1 MTDEETR
8 ILNAT
13 HDKLL
18 QEWKNGAPVKPLF
31 FYALDNNYFSE
42 NAYQIIHNRLK
53 EIAVWRPKDDANKI
67 KFKALAL
74 ILYHIRVFFESG
86 NGNNIWD
93 CLKKKGVLDAR
104 NSVFGNILGL
114 GSNDSETE
122 KTKKQN
128 KKSELIKEI
137 VSPYEDFLFNDT
149 ILKELG
155 THDKQKG
162 EKSEEYR
169 DWMRYHCPFLQKNSQ
184 SRRLKRNE
192 IVMNDPTMQ
201 DFLSMDWADVIE
213 YGDMQLAEMISA
225 VAQNFV
231 KQNERDDAP
240 YPDSIS
246 CLGLPPEL
254 AEPYIH
260 ALFRNA
266 PVEYIL
272 SLKALESNNTDNA
285 YSACIERWPWLKSLW
300 GAVSRDE
307 QIKVSWYLHKGD
319 GDIFYPCFR
328 INYPGN
334 VEFRQKEGI
343 KTSDKKDFT
352 LKALSEVI
360 GHTFD
365 DFEVAIASKEL
376 PIHNPFKSGCVV
388 FRYRKGY
395 SIIEN
400 GSQAPKRICVLYQ
413 GDKLSASILTSR
425 EVITIEPQN
434 QAHLKGLPYSSSW
447 KIAIYEQPSIAG
459 DKITWR
465 FTGEFG
471 EKELALHQKLKLE
484 WTSSTELNVEGEN
497 CEVFVGDKAYFVV
510 PEQITEIIA
519 EEVENKGDFL
529 QLTNASTSYGQII
542 TVSERTAYSSHRDKI
557 LFLPDNWEEL
567 AENLSL
573 EEQLNFAKQG
583 LSVKRFFREDG
594 TSVNIISPLLHPLWY
609 WNLGGVGESKPSQ
622 EILTLEKALNV
633 RLCFEWGGMYE
644 TTHVHISSK
653 IEEDVEVPCC
663 DGYLDVKQSILEK
676 CKSDTLFSDIEI
688 SHNGTTLCRGRHVPV
703 DTCITTSGRLYV
715 PLNKRAGKSIVLYHE
730 RHYFQKLSNG
740 AIKGVF
746 EKKIPLGNLR
756 WDGNNTTS
764 LQMERQNWS
773 NGYIFAE
780 IDGICRE
787 LILMGGAEM
796 QPLNERISDI
806 SISESSLMLCSLF
819 VPDGNLKD
827 ELVRRRE
834 RHEWVE
840 KTEKVSPELIFEK
853 TPQWVLSQI
862 GFAQKRINQDLPLF
876 VMKNGFFRLSP
887 ESDCVCKKCAFFQ
900 CICRLGQDGLKRG
913 RSQQN
918 SSACS
923 GSSGIA
929 LLKTA
934 ARIQEILGTLDCC
947 DFDNLRS
954 ENHDDLL
961 DIACKSLSS
970 VTGLSLKEYCKK
982 LSTPELATISFAAN
996 WVESEI
1002 KETQLDLNPTFQKV
1016 MEIPQAMSH
1025 VAQLYVIF
1033 KTITLL

>member
-1 MTDEETR
+1 MTDEETQ

-260 ALFRNA
+260 ALFRNV

-272 SLKALESNNTDNA
+272 SLKSLESNNTDNA

-376 PIHNPFKSGCVV
+376 PIHNPFKPGCVV

-413 GDKLSASILTSR
+413 GDKVSATIVTSKG
-425 EVITIEPQN
+425 IIDIEPQN
-434 QAHLKGLPYSSSW
+434 HARLKGIPCSACW
-447 KIAIYEQPSIAG
+447 KMATYEQPSIAV
-459 DKITWR
+459 DKIVWR
-465 FTGEFG
+465 FTGDFG
-471 EKELALHQKLKLE
+471 EKELTLYQKLKLE
-484 WTSSTELNVEGEN
+484 WTSATELNVEGEN
-497 CEVFVGDKAYFVV
+497 CEVFVGDKAFFVA
-510 PEQITEIIA
+510 PEQIKNIVA
-519 EEVENKGDFL
+519 EGVENKGNYL
-529 QLTNASTSYGQII
+529 QITDAAYGQII
-542 TVSERTAYSSHRDKI
+542 TVHEKTASSTHRDMI
-557 LFLPDNWEEL
+557 LFLPNNWEEL
-567 AENLSL
+567 SENLSL
-573 EEQLNFAKQG
+573 AEQQSFAQRGLTAKKFTCEER
-583 LSVKRFFREDG
+583 SI
-594 TSVNIISPLLHPLWY
+594 TITSPLVQPLWY
-609 WNLGGVGESKPSQ
+609 WNLGNVGENAPSQ
-622 EILTLEKALNV
+622 EPLTLEKALNTP
-633 RLCFEWGGMYE
+633 LCFEWGGIYE
-644 TTHVHISSK
+644 TTSVHISAK
-653 IEEDVEVPCC
+653 TEDDIEVSCC
-663 DGYLDVKQSILEK
+663 DGYIDVKSILEK
-676 CKSDTLFSDIEI
+676 CKADTLFADIKI
-688 SHNGTTLCRGRHVPV
+688 SHNGRLLCEGRHVPQ
-703 DTCITTSGRLYV
+703 DTCITSSGRLYV
-715 PLNKRAGKSIVLYHE
+715 PLHKRAGKDITLYHE
-730 RHYFQKLSNG
+730 RYYLQQFFPDKIDG
-740 AIKGVF
+740 EF
-746 EKKIPLGNLR
+746 EINVPLISLL

-764 LQMERQNWS
+764 LNLTRQNWPT
-773 NGYIFAE
+773 GYIFAE
-780 IDGICRE
+780 IDGIKRE
-787 LILMGGAEM
+787 IIPEGRAM
-796 QPLNERISDI
+796 PLFDNRCADI
-806 SISESSLMLCSLF
+806 CITESSILSLCALF
-819 VPDGNLKD
+819 VPDGHLKE
-827 ELVRRRE
+827 ELVKKRE
-834 RHEWVE
+834 RNEWVA
-840 KTEKVSPELIFEK
+840 KTEKVSPTLIFDK
-853 TPQWVLSQI
+853 TPQWVISQI
-862 GFAQKRINQDLPLF
+862 NFVQQRISRKLPLF
-876 VMKNGFFRLSP
+876 VMKNGFLRLS
-887 ESDCVCKKCAFFQ
+887 EQSVCKSKRCEFFQ
-900 CICRLGQDGLKRG
+900 CICRLGQNGQKTSRK
-913 RSQQN
+913 QQN
-918 SSACS
+918 NSACL
-923 GSSGIA
+923 GNSGIELVRNA
-929 LLKTA
+929 ES
-934 ARIQEILGTLDCC
+934 IQEILNSLECC
-947 DFDNLRS
+947 DCVNLSSDRHS
-954 ENHDDLL
+954 DLL
-961 DIACKSLSS
+961 DIAHAAILSITGISLN
-970 VTGLSLKEYCKK
+970 KYCSD
-982 LSTPELATISFAAN
+982 LQTSELATIAFAAS
-996 WVESEI
+996 WVKSENEES
-1002 KETQLDLNPTFQKV
+1002 LFDLTPDFQQII
-1016 MEIPQAMSH
+1016 ERPLAMYH
-1025 VAQLYVIF
+1025 VAKLYVIF
-1033 KTITLL
+1033 KTLTLI

>member
-1 MTDEETR
+1 MTGDEEKF
-8 ILNAT
+8 LNKV
-13 HDKLL
+13 HSDLL
-18 QEWKNGAPVKPLF
+18 EEWEKGSPVKPLYV
-31 FYALDNNYFSE
+31 YALDPRYMPDFAFRTISDNIE
-42 NAYQIIHNRLK
+42 
-53 EIAVWRPKDDANKI
+53 EIQKWTPVRREWRIKD
-67 KFKALAL
+67 KALTL
-74 ILYHIRVFFESG
+74 ILYHIRVFFESS
-86 NGNNIWD
+86 NGRDIWR
-93 CLKKKGVLDAR
+93 CLNEVGVQDAG
-104 NSVFGNILGL
+104 NSVFSTVLDVERQNSIL
-114 GSNDSETE
+114 
-122 KTKKQN
+122 
-128 KKSELIKEI
+128 KS
-137 VSPYEDFLFNDT
+137 YYYFLFDALL
-149 ILKELG
+149 LKELG
-155 THDKQKG
+155 AHDTQKG
-162 EKSEEYR
+162 KKSKDYR
-169 DWMRYHCPFLQKNSQ
+169 DWMRYNCPFLQKSSQ
-184 SRRLKRNE
+184 SKRLKRNE

-201 DFLSMDWADVIE
+201 DFLSMDWADVLE
-213 YGDMQLAEMISA
+213 YEDMQLAEMISA
-225 VAQNFV
+225 VAQNFID
-231 KQNERDDAP
+231 QNEREDAP
-240 YPDSIS
+240 YSDSLS
-246 CLGLPPEL
+246 CLGL
-254 AEPYIH
+254 AKPYIH
-260 ALFRNA
+260 ALLRNA

-272 SLKALESNNTDNA
+272 SLKALESSNMDNS
-285 YSACIERWPWLKSLW
+285 YSACMERWPWLKSLW
-300 GAVSRDE
+300 GVVSRDE

-319 GDIFYPCFR
+319 GNIFYPCFR
-328 INYPGN
+328 INYLGN
-334 VEFRQKEGI
+334 VEFRQKESV
-343 KTSDKKDFT
+343 KLSDKKDFT
-352 LKALSEVI
+352 LKALSEVVA
-360 GHTFD
+360 HPFD
-365 DFEVAIASKEL
+365 DFEVAIALKEL

-471 EKELALHQKLKLE
+471 EKELALYQKLKLE

-519 EEVENKGDFL
+519 EKVENKGDFL

-594 TSVNIISPLLHPLWY
+594 TSVKIISPLLHPLWY

-622 EILTLEKALNV
+622 ENLTLEKALNV

-740 AIKGVF
+740 EIKGVF

-764 LQMERQNWS
+764 LQMERQNWP

-787 LILMGGAEM
+787 LILMGGVEM
-796 QPLNERISDI
+796 QPLDERISDI
-806 SISESSLMLCSLF
+806 SISESGLMLCSLF

-923 GSSGIA
+923 GASGIA

-934 ARIQEILGTLDCC
+934 ARIQEILETLGCC